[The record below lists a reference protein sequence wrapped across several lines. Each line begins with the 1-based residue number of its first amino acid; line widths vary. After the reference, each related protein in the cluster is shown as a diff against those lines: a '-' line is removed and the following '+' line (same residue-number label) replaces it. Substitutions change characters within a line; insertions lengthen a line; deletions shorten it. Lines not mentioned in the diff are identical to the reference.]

1 MAKSDPAA
9 HAHSSGSLIVRRVS
23 ILGSTGSVGVSTLA
37 LLAETQD
44 AGATAV
50 EVEALVGGRNVSLLA
65 EQALKWRPK
74 MTVIAD
80 PAGFEE
86 LKARLGPA
94 GLEATFGDR
103 AVIEAASRPVDWV
116 MAAIVGFAGLAPTL
130 AAART
135 GAVIAL
141 ANKESIVCAGPA
153 LLALSRACGGRVIP
167 VDSEHSA
174 IFQALNG
181 GGTERVSRLILTA
194 SGGPFRDWTLAQMAN
209 VTVQQA
215 LAHPVWRMGPKI
227 SLDSAT
233 LANKGLELI
242 EASFLFG
249 TPQSQIDVLVHPQ
262 SIIHSLV
269 EYQDGS
275 TLAQLGQPD
284 MRTPIACAYAWP
296 DRLPWRAP
304 GLDLAQIGQLTFEP
318 PDMDRFPMLKHA
330 RESLKIGGF
339 GPCAYN
345 AANEVA
351 VDAFVNGRIGFLSIS
366 SVVEASLDAVASG
379 SLLAK
384 ASSGDVLDAAQEV
397 DFETRRI
404 ARAKLSLAHA
414 LI

>member
-1 MAKSDPAA
+1 MKA
-9 HAHSSGSLIVRRVS
+9 RRVS

-37 LLAETQD
+37 LLEETQA
-44 AGATAV
+44 AGASAI
-50 EVEALVGGRNVSLLA
+50 EVEALVGGRNVALLT
-65 EQALKWRPK
+65 EQALRWRPAI
-74 MTVIAD
+74 TVIAD
-80 PAGFEE
+80 PAGFQE
-86 LKARLGPA
+86 LSDRLHHA
-94 GLEATFGDR
+94 GLEAACGDS
-103 AVIEAASRPVDWV
+103 AVIDAASRPVDWV

-135 GAVIAL
+135 GAVIGL

-153 LLALSRACGGRVIP
+153 LLALSKSCGGQVIP

-181 GGTERVSRLILTA
+181 GGVERVSRLILTA
-194 SGGPFRDWTLAQMAN
+194 SGGPFRSWSRAQMAN
-209 VTVQQA
+209 VTLEQA

-269 EYQDGS
+269 EFQDGS

-296 DRLPWRAP
+296 DRLPWKAP
-304 GLDLAQIGQLTFEP
+304 RLDLAQIGQLTFEP
-318 PDMDRFPMLKHA
+318 PDIDRFPMLKHA
-330 RESLKIGGF
+330 RESLNIGGF
-339 GPCAYN
+339 GPCAFN
-345 AANEVA
+345 AANEIA
-351 VDAFVNGRIGFLSIS
+351 VEAFVKGRIKFLAIS
-366 SVVEASLDAVASG
+366 SLVEATLEAVSGG

-384 ASSGDVLDAAQEV
+384 VTSGDVLDAAKQV

-404 ARAKLSLAHA
+404 AEAKLSLTDA

>member
-1 MAKSDPAA
+1 MKA
-9 HAHSSGSLIVRRVS
+9 RRVS

-37 LLAETQD
+37 LLEETQA
-44 AGATAV
+44 AGASAI
-50 EVEALVGGRNVSLLA
+50 EVEALVGGRNVALLA
-65 EQALKWRPK
+65 EQALRWRPAI
-74 MTVIAD
+74 TVIAD
-80 PAGFEE
+80 PAGFQE
-86 LKARLGPA
+86 LSDRLHHA
-94 GLEATFGDR
+94 GLEAACGDS
-103 AVIEAASRPVDWV
+103 AVIDAASRPVDWV

-135 GAVIAL
+135 GAVIGL

-153 LLALSRACGGRVIP
+153 LLALSKSCGGQVIP

-181 GGTERVSRLILTA
+181 GGVERVSRLILTA
-194 SGGPFRDWTLAQMAN
+194 SGGPFRSWSRAQMAN
-209 VTVQQA
+209 VTLEQA

-269 EYQDGS
+269 EFQDGS

-296 DRLPWRAP
+296 DRLPWKAP
-304 GLDLAQIGQLTFEP
+304 RLDLAQIGQLTFEP
-318 PDMDRFPMLKHA
+318 PDIDRFPMLKHA
-330 RESLKIGGF
+330 RESLNIGGF
-339 GPCAYN
+339 GPCAFN
-345 AANEVA
+345 AANEIA
-351 VDAFVNGRIGFLSIS
+351 VEAFVKGRIKFLAIS
-366 SVVEASLDAVASG
+366 SLVEATLEAVSGG

-384 ASSGDVLDAAQEV
+384 VTSGDVLDAAKQV

-404 ARAKLSLAHA
+404 AEAKLSLTDA

>member
-1 MAKSDPAA
+1 MKA
-9 HAHSSGSLIVRRVS
+9 RRVS

-37 LLAETQD
+37 LLEETQA
-44 AGATAV
+44 AGASAI
-50 EVEALVGGRNVSLLA
+50 EVEALVGGRNVALLT
-65 EQALKWRPK
+65 EQALRWRPAI
-74 MTVIAD
+74 TVIAD
-80 PAGFEE
+80 PAGFQE
-86 LKARLGPA
+86 LSDRLHHA
-94 GLEATFGDR
+94 GLEAACGDS
-103 AVIEAASRPVDWV
+103 AVIDAASRPVDWV

-135 GAVIAL
+135 GAVIGL

-153 LLALSRACGGRVIP
+153 LLALSKSCGGQVIP

-181 GGTERVSRLILTA
+181 GGVERVSRLILTA
-194 SGGPFRDWTLAQMAN
+194 SGGPFRSWSRAQMAN
-209 VTVQQA
+209 VTLEQA

-269 EYQDGS
+269 EFQDGS

-296 DRLPWRAP
+296 DRLPWKAP
-304 GLDLAQIGQLTFEP
+304 RLDLAQIGQLTFEP
-318 PDMDRFPMLKHA
+318 PDIDRFPMLKHA
-330 RESLKIGGF
+330 RESLNIGGF
-339 GPCAYN
+339 GPCAFN
-345 AANEVA
+345 AANEIA
-351 VDAFVNGRIGFLSIS
+351 VEAFVKGRIKFLAIS
-366 SVVEASLDAVASG
+366 SLVEATLEAVSGG

-384 ASSGDVLDAAQEV
+384 VTSGDVLDAAKQV

-404 ARAKLSLAHA
+404 AQAKLSLTDA

>member
-1 MAKSDPAA
+1 MS
-9 HAHSSGSLIVRRVS
+9 VRRVS

-37 LLAETQD
+37 LLEETQS
-44 AGATAV
+44 AGSTAV
-50 EVEALVGGRNVSLLA
+50 AVEALVGGRNVALLA
-65 EQALKWRPK
+65 EQALRWRPK
-74 MTVIAD
+74 ITVIAD
-80 PAGFEE
+80 EDGYAE
-86 LKARLGPA
+86 LTDRLRPA
-94 GLEATFGDR
+94 GLEAACGDR
-103 AVIEAASRPVDWV
+103 AVIEAASRPADWV

-135 GAVIAL
+135 GAVLAL
-141 ANKESIVCAGPA
+141 ANKESIVCAGPS
-153 LLALSRACGGRVIP
+153 LLALAGACGGHVIP

-181 GGTERVSRLILTA
+181 GGVERVSRLILTA
-194 SGGPFRDWTLAQMAN
+194 SGGPFRNWSRAQMAG
-209 VTVQQA
+209 VTLEQA

-304 GLDLAQIGQLTFEP
+304 RLDLAQIGQLTFER
-318 PDMDRFPMLKHA
+318 PDTDRFPMLKHA
-330 RESLKIGGF
+330 RESLDLGGF
-339 GPCAYN
+339 GPCAFN

-351 VDAFVNGRIGFLSIS
+351 VGAFVKGQIGFLGIA
-366 SVVEASLDAVASG
+366 SVVEASLDAMSSGAFLAMAST
-379 SLLAK
+379 
-384 ASSGDVLDAAQEV
+384 GDVLDAAKQV

-404 ARAKLSLAHA
+404 AKAKLSLTDA

>member
-1 MAKSDPAA
+1 MKA
-9 HAHSSGSLIVRRVS
+9 RRVS

-37 LLAETQD
+37 LLEETQA
-44 AGATAV
+44 AGASAI
-50 EVEALVGGRNVSLLA
+50 EVEALVGGRNVALLA
-65 EQALKWRPK
+65 EQALRWRPAI
-74 MTVIAD
+74 TVIAD
-80 PAGFEE
+80 PAGFQE
-86 LKARLGPA
+86 LSDRLHHA
-94 GLEATFGDR
+94 GLEAACGDS
-103 AVIEAASRPVDWV
+103 AVIDAASRPVDWV

-135 GAVIAL
+135 GAVIGL

-153 LLALSRACGGRVIP
+153 LLALSKSCGGQVIP

-181 GGTERVSRLILTA
+181 GGVERVSRLILTA
-194 SGGPFRDWTLAQMAN
+194 SGGPFRSWSRAQMAN
-209 VTVQQA
+209 VTLEQA

-269 EYQDGS
+269 EFQDGS

-296 DRLPWRAP
+296 DRLPWKAP
-304 GLDLAQIGQLTFEP
+304 RLDLAQIGQLTFEP
-318 PDMDRFPMLKHA
+318 PDIDRFPMLKHA
-330 RESLKIGGF
+330 RESLNIGGF
-339 GPCAYN
+339 GPCAFN
-345 AANEVA
+345 AANEIA
-351 VDAFVNGRIGFLSIS
+351 VEAFVKGRIKFLAIS
-366 SVVEASLDAVASG
+366 SLVEATLEAVSGG

-384 ASSGDVLDAAQEV
+384 VTSGDVLDAAKQV

-404 ARAKLSLAHA
+404 AQAKLSLTDA

>member
-1 MAKSDPAA
+1 MKA
-9 HAHSSGSLIVRRVS
+9 RRVS

-37 LLAETQD
+37 LLEETQA
-44 AGATAV
+44 AGASAI
-50 EVEALVGGRNVSLLA
+50 EVEALVGGRNVALLA
-65 EQALKWRPK
+65 EQALRWRPAI
-74 MTVIAD
+74 TVIAD
-80 PAGFEE
+80 PAGFQE
-86 LKARLGPA
+86 LSDRLHHA
-94 GLEATFGDR
+94 GLEAACGDS
-103 AVIEAASRPVDWV
+103 AVIDAASRPVDWV

-135 GAVIAL
+135 GAVIGL

-153 LLALSRACGGRVIP
+153 LLALSKSCGGQVIP

-181 GGTERVSRLILTA
+181 GGVERVSRLILTA
-194 SGGPFRDWTLAQMAN
+194 SGGPFRSWSRAQMAN
-209 VTVQQA
+209 VTLEQA

-249 TPQSQIDVLVHPQ
+249 TPQSRIDVLVHPQ

-269 EYQDGS
+269 EFQDGS

-296 DRLPWRAP
+296 DRLPWKAP
-304 GLDLAQIGQLTFEP
+304 RLDLAQIGQLTFEP
-318 PDMDRFPMLKHA
+318 PDTDRFPMLKHA
-330 RESLKIGGF
+330 RESLNIGGF
-339 GPCAYN
+339 GPCAFN
-345 AANEVA
+345 AANEIA
-351 VDAFVNGRIGFLSIS
+351 VEAFVKGRIKFLAIS
-366 SVVEASLDAVASG
+366 SLVEATLEAVSGG

-384 ASSGDVLDAAQEV
+384 VTSGDVLDAAKQV

-404 ARAKLSLAHA
+404 AQAKLSLTDA

>member
-1 MAKSDPAA
+1 VSP
-9 HAHSSGSLIVRRVS
+9 RRVTV
-23 ILGSTGSVGVSTLA
+23 LGSTGSVGVSTLS
-37 LLAETQD
+37 LLEETQS
-44 AGATAV
+44 AGDVSV
-50 EVEALVGGRNVSLLA
+50 EIEALVGGRNVALLA
-65 EQALKWRPK
+65 EQALRWRPK
-74 MTVIAD
+74 ITVIAD
-80 PAGFEE
+80 PAGYAE
-86 LKARLGPA
+86 LTDRLRPA
-94 GLEATFGDR
+94 GLEAACGDS
-103 AVIEAASRPVDWV
+103 AVIEAASRSVDWV

-135 GAVIAL
+135 GAVIGL

-153 LLALSRACGGRVIP
+153 LLALSRSCGGKVIP

-181 GGTERVSRLILTA
+181 GGVGRVSRLILTA
-194 SGGPFRDWTLAQMAN
+194 SGGPFRTWSREAMAN
-209 VTVQQA
+209 VTLEQA

-249 TPQSQIDVLVHPQ
+249 THQSQIDVLVHPQ
-262 SIIHSLV
+262 SIVHSLV

-275 TLAQLGQPD
+275 TMAQLGPPD

-304 GLDLAQIGQLTFEP
+304 RLDLAQIGQLTFEP
-318 PDMDRFPMLKHA
+318 PDLDRFPMLKHA
-330 RESLKIGGF
+330 RESLNIGEF
-339 GPCAYN
+339 GPCAFN

-351 VDAFVNGRIGFLSIS
+351 VDAFVKGQIRFLDIS
-366 SVVEASLDAVASG
+366 SLVEASLNAVSSG

-384 ASSGDVLDAAQEV
+384 ASPGDVLDAAKQV

-404 ARAKLSLAHA
+404 AQAKLSLIDA

>member
-1 MAKSDPAA
+1 MT
-9 HAHSSGSLIVRRVS
+9 VRRVS
-23 ILGSTGSVGVSTLA
+23 ILGSTGSVGVSTLS
-37 LLAETQD
+37 LLDETHRAGD
-44 AGATAV
+44 AAV
-50 EVEALVGGRNVSLLA
+50 EIEALVGGRNAALLA
-65 EQALKWRPK
+65 TQALRWRPK
-74 MTVIAD
+74 ITVIAD
-80 PAGFEE
+80 PAGFSE
-86 LKARLGPA
+86 LNDKLRPA
-94 GLEATFGDR
+94 GLEAASGDS
-103 AVIEAASRPVDWV
+103 AVVEAASRHVDWV

-135 GAVIAL
+135 GATIGL

-153 LLALSRACGGRVIP
+153 LLALSRSCGGQVIP

-181 GGTERVSRLILTA
+181 GGVGRVARLILTA
-194 SGGPFRDWTLAQMAN
+194 SGGPFRGWSREQMSSVTLE
-209 VTVQQA
+209 QA

-249 TPQSQIDVLVHPQ
+249 TPQSQIDVLIHPQ

-304 GLDLAQIGQLTFEP
+304 RLDLAQIGQLTFEL
-318 PDMDRFPMLKHA
+318 PDMDAFPMLKHA
-330 RESLKIGGF
+330 RESLKIGDF

-351 VDAFVNGRIGFLSIS
+351 VQAFVDGRIGFLSIS
-366 SVVEASLDAVASG
+366 SVVEASLEAASSG
-379 SLLAK
+379 SLLANV
-384 ASSGDVLDAAQEV
+384 STGDVLDAAQQV
-397 DFETRRI
+397 DFEMRRI
-404 ARAKLSLAHA
+404 AQAKLSLADA

>member
-1 MAKSDPAA
+1 MIARK
-9 HAHSSGSLIVRRVS
+9 VS
-23 ILGSTGSVGVSTLA
+23 VLGSTGSVGVSTLE
-37 LLAETQD
+37 LLEETQA
-44 AGATAV
+44 AGNTSV

-65 EQALKWRPK
+65 KQALKWRPK
-74 MTVIAD
+74 ITVIAD
-80 PAGFEE
+80 PAGFAE
-86 LKARLGPA
+86 LTDKLRPE
-94 GLEATFGDR
+94 GLETACGEN
-103 AVIEAASRPVDWV
+103 AVVEAASRHVDWV

-153 LLALSRACGGRVIP
+153 LLALSKACGGHVIP

-181 GGTERVSRLILTA
+181 GGVERVSRLILTA
-194 SGGPFRDWTLAQMAN
+194 SGGPFRTWSRAQMAS
-209 VTVQQA
+209 VSLEQA

-304 GLDLAQIGQLTFEP
+304 RLDLAQIGQLTFEL
-318 PDMDRFPMLKHA
+318 PDVDRFPMLKHA
-330 RESLKIGGF
+330 RESLNIGSF
-339 GPCAYN
+339 GPCAFN

-351 VDAFVNGRIGFLSIS
+351 VDAFVNGRIGFLNIS
-366 SVVEASLDAVASG
+366 SVVEACLEAVSSG

-384 ASSGDVLDAAQEV
+384 VSTGDVLDAAKQV

-404 ARAKLSLAHA
+404 AQAKLSLTDA

>member
-1 MAKSDPAA
+1 MVKLLSPGNGYAGGP
-9 HAHSSGSLIVRRVS
+9 VRPRRVTV
-23 ILGSTGSVGVSTLA
+23 LGSTGSVGVSTLS
-37 LLAETQD
+37 LLDEAQS
-44 AGATAV
+44 AGNV
-50 EVEALVGGRNVSLLA
+50 SVQIEALVGGRNVALLA
-65 EQALKWRPK
+65 EQALHWRPK
-74 MTVIAD
+74 ITVIAD
-80 PAGFEE
+80 PEGYAE
-86 LKARLGPA
+86 LKDRLRPE
-94 GLEATFGDR
+94 GLEAACGDS
-103 AVIEAASRPVDWV
+103 AVIDAASRTVDWV
-116 MAAIVGFAGLAPTL
+116 MAAIVGFAGLAPAL

-135 GAVIAL
+135 GAVIGL

-153 LLALSRACGGRVIP
+153 LLSLSKSCGGQVIP

-181 GGTERVSRLILTA
+181 GGVGRVSRLILTA
-194 SGGPFRDWTLAQMAN
+194 SGGPFRNWSREDMASVTLE
-209 VTVQQA
+209 QA

-249 TPQSQIDVLVHPQ
+249 THQSQIDVLVHPQ
-262 SIIHSLV
+262 SIVHSLV

-275 TLAQLGQPD
+275 TMAQLGPPD

-304 GLDLAQIGQLTFEP
+304 RLDLAQIGQLTFEP
-318 PDMDRFPMLKHA
+318 PDLDRFPMLKHA
-330 RESLKIGGF
+330 RESLNIGEF
-339 GPCAYN
+339 GPCAFN

-351 VDAFVNGRIGFLSIS
+351 VDAFVNGRIGFLAIASL
-366 SVVEASLDAVASG
+366 VEASLEAISSG

-384 ASSGDVLDAAQEV
+384 ASPGDVLDAAKQV

-404 ARAKLSLAHA
+404 AEAKLSLIDA

>member
-1 MAKSDPAA
+1 MIARK
-9 HAHSSGSLIVRRVS
+9 VS
-23 ILGSTGSVGVSTLA
+23 ILGSTGSVGVSTLD
-37 LLAETQD
+37 LLEETQA
-44 AGATAV
+44 AGSSSV

-65 EQALKWRPK
+65 KQALKWRPK
-74 MTVIAD
+74 ITVIAD
-80 PAGFEE
+80 PAGFGE
-86 LKARLGPA
+86 LTDKLRPE
-94 GLEATFGDR
+94 GLEAACGEN
-103 AVIEAASRPVDWV
+103 AVIEAASRHVDWV

-153 LLALSRACGGRVIP
+153 LLALSKACGGQVIP

-181 GGTERVSRLILTA
+181 GGVERVSRLILTA
-194 SGGPFRDWTLAQMAN
+194 SGGPFRTWSLAQMAS
-209 VTVQQA
+209 VSLEQA

-262 SIIHSLV
+262 SIIHSMV

-296 DRLPWRAP
+296 DRLPWKAP
-304 GLDLAQIGQLTFEP
+304 RLDLAQIGQLTFEL
-318 PDMDRFPMLKHA
+318 PDMGRFPMLKHA
-330 RESLKIGGF
+330 RDSLNIGSF
-339 GPCAYN
+339 GPCAFN

-351 VDAFVNGRIGFLSIS
+351 VEAFVNGRIGFLNIS
-366 SVVEASLDAVASG
+366 SVVEACLDTVSSG

-384 ASSGDVLDAAQEV
+384 VSTGDVLDAAKQV

-404 ARAKLSLAHA
+404 AQAKLSLTDA

>member
-1 MAKSDPAA
+1 MTSRK
-9 HAHSSGSLIVRRVS
+9 VS
-23 ILGSTGSVGVSTLA
+23 ILGSTGSVGVSTLD
-37 LLAETQD
+37 LLEETQA
-44 AGATAV
+44 AGNTSV

-65 EQALKWRPK
+65 EQALKWRPRI
-74 MTVIAD
+74 TVIAD
-80 PAGFEE
+80 PDGFEE
-86 LKARLGPA
+86 LTERLRPA
-94 GLEATFGDR
+94 GLEAACGDH
-103 AVIEAASRPVDWV
+103 AVIEAASRHVDWV

-153 LLALSRACGGRVIP
+153 LLALSKACGGQVIP

-181 GGTERVSRLILTA
+181 GGVERVSRLILTA
-194 SGGPFRDWTLAQMAN
+194 SGGPFRTWSRAEMAS
-209 VTVQQA
+209 VSLEQA

-275 TLAQLGQPD
+275 PLAQLGQPD

-304 GLDLAQIGQLTFEP
+304 RLDLAQIGQLTFEL
-318 PDMDRFPMLKHA
+318 PDVDRFPMLKHA
-330 RESLKIGGF
+330 RESLNIGSF
-339 GPCAYN
+339 GPCAFN

-351 VDAFVNGRIGFLSIS
+351 VDAFVNGRIGFLNIS
-366 SVVEASLDAVASG
+366 SVVEACLEAVSSG

-384 ASSGDVLDAAQEV
+384 VSTGDVLDAAKQV

-404 ARAKLSLAHA
+404 AQAKLSLTDA